1 MKKMAQIKEMSDP
14 ELKSAV
20 SELAKEKYNLKMQAK
35 TVSSKKAP
43 ESDRLRKNCHDKNRR
58 NKTQE
63 RRQVRG

>member
-35 TVSSKKAP
+35 TGQLEKSARIGQVKKEIAMIKT
-43 ESDRLRKNCHDKNRR
+43 EETRRKSAGK
-58 NKTQE
+58 
-63 RRQVRG
+63 